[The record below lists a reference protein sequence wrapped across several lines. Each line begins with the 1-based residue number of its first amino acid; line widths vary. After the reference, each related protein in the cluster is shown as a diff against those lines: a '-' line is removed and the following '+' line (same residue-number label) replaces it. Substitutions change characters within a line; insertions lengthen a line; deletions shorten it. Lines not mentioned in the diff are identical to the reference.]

1 MTRTTSLTRYAPQM
15 READPCGPHRIA
27 KRQWHE
33 TGAAVFLPDQIK
45 AMSWQDREL
54 VLAIA
59 TRLYGK
65 RDKGNGN
72 G

>member
-15 READPCGPHRIA
+15 READPNGPHRIA
-27 KRQWHE
+27 KRQWHDS
-33 TGAAVFLPDQIK
+33 GAIVLLPDQI
-45 AMSWQDREL
+45 ARMGWQDREL
-54 VLAIA
+54 VKAIA

-65 RDKGNGN
+65 RNEGNGN